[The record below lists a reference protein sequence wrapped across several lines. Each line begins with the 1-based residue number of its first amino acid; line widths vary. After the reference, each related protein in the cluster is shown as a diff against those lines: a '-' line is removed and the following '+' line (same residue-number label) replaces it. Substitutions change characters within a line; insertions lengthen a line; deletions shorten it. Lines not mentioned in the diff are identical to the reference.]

1 MQQIYRICA
10 TPDDEQVG
18 VEHGLNES
26 QGGDVHDEPVVPILG
41 HLQTIQRLVEEADAI
56 RLHRINK
63 SSRLTTVDGLREGAM
78 QERILHIKLMNR
90 SGTGDDQ
97 GEHGVDRGR
106 LDNRDESV
114 IVVDAGPLGE
124 VEKDPRS
131 LVSFQRA
138 VGVELVLENPFTD
151 DDIGANGARD
161 NIPGVVDDQGN
172 KLFFH
177 GVAPIWINEGDMDEG
192 GHRRQG

>member
-1 MQQIYRICA
+1 
-10 TPDDEQVG
+10 
-18 VEHGLNES
+18 
-26 QGGDVHDEPVVPILG
+26 
-41 HLQTIQRLVEEADAI
+41 
-56 RLHRINK
+56 
-63 SSRLTTVDGLREGAM
+63 M
-78 QERILHIKLMNR
+78 QERILHIKLMNQ
-90 SGTGDDQ
+90 SGMGDDQ
-97 GEHGVDRGR
+97 GEHGVDRGW

-138 VGVELVLENPFTD
+138 VGVELVLENPFTG
-151 DDIGANGARD
+151 DDIGANGVRD
-161 NIPGVVDDQGN
+161 NISGVVGDQGN

-177 GVAPIWINEGDMDEG
+177 GVVPIWINEGDMDEG